1 MSGKKANMKLA
12 YSFKDIAIQAKK
24 DEVNTV
30 KRELYPNTDTVQ
42 ENNECSE
49 MNSNLLIWTNHT

>member
-24 DEVNTV
+24 GEVNTV